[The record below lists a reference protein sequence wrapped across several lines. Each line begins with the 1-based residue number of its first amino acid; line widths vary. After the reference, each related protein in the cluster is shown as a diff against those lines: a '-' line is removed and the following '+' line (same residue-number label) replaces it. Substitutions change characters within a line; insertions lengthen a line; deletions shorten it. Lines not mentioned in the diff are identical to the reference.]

1 MGWGWGWGKGPSLA
15 ALPSMGK
22 GFLPLVFP
30 SSNSFSRNT
39 GWGRGLGRKAPRF
52 GPLLKWEKAPQAV
65 EK

>member
-1 MGWGWGWGKGPSLA
+1 MGWVWAWGKGPSLA

-39 GWGRGLGRKAPRF
+39 GWG
-52 GPLLKWEKAPQAV
+52 
-65 EK
+65 